1 MRLTFVNQDGDAY
14 FLEID
19 PSMQL
24 HDVMVLLE
32 AESDIPVSDQTIYFE
47 GRLLSNP
54 HATMSQL
61 GLVEDS
67 MLYIRR
73 PSSVSVGRQTGIQDA
88 ETARLQLLGNPELM
102 ARLQATRPEL
112 FEAAKHDP
120 ARFAQL
126 YHQLSERLAAVE
138 TERQRAMELLHSDP
152 YNVEAQRR
160 IEEAIQQQAIMENM
174 EHALEYSPESFGRVT
189 MLYVPV
195 EVNGRPVK
203 AFVDSGAQQTIM
215 SPECAEACNVMRLLD
230 KRFAGIARGVGTA
243 KILGRVHSAQLKVG
257 NVFLHCS
264 FTIIEGREVDLLL
277 GLDMLKAHQACIDL
291 EKNVLR
297 IQGCEVAFLAEHE
310 LPEKARAMEMAGEIP
325 PSPVAN
331 TSAAG
336 AGMGRAGV
344 DGPSVPG
351 HLRDSSGSGS
361 HSFPGGGQRLGS
373 MPAASD
379 SQGSHPRA
387 GQSETSRFPENS
399 IQTLM
404 DLGVVREEA
413 VRLLEAAGGS
423 VDVAASMLFL

>member
-1 MRLTFVNQDGDAY
+1 MRLTFVNQEGDAY
-14 FLEID
+14 FIEID
-19 PSMQL
+19 PSIQL

-32 AESDIPVSDQTIYFE
+32 AESGIPVSDQTIYFE
-47 GRLLSNP
+47 GTLLSNP

-73 PSSVSVGRQTGIQDA
+73 PSNVSVGRQTGVQDA

-102 ARLQATRPEL
+102 ARLQTTQPEL
-112 FEAAKHDP
+112 SEAAKNDP

-138 TERQRAMELLHSDP
+138 VDRQRAMEVLDSDP
-152 YNVEAQRR
+152 FNVEAQRR
-160 IEEAIQQQAIMENM
+160 IEEAIRQQAIMENM

-215 SPECAEACNVMRLLD
+215 SPECAEACNVTRLID
-230 KRFAGIARGVGTA
+230 RRFAGIARGVGTA

-257 NVFLHCS
+257 DVFLHCS

-297 IQGCEVAFLAEHE
+297 IQGCEVAFLSEHE
-310 LPEKARAMEMAGEIP
+310 LPEKARALEMVNEIP
-325 PSPVAN
+325 PSSGAN
-331 TSAAG
+331 TSTTGVGMSG
-336 AGMGRAGV
+336 AGPG
-344 DGPSVPG
+344 GPSVPS
-351 HLRDSSGSGS
+351 HMRKPSGSR
-361 HSFPGGGQRLGS
+361 SFPGGGQRLGS
-373 MPAASD
+373 MPAAAN
-379 SQGSHPRA
+379 SQGSRPRA
-387 GQSETSRFPENS
+387 SQSATSRHPENS
-399 IQTLM
+399 IQILM
-404 DLGVVREEA
+404 DLGVAREEA
-413 VRLLEAAGGS
+413 IRLLDAAGGN